1 MRRVGSIFG
10 LTIAT
15 CLLGCAM
22 GKPQPTAPVVV
33 RQVPETPID
42 SRALLRASLTCMI
55 APILHDTWRTAED
68 QSSAFDAEATS
79 CFKAARA
86 VQVRPVRLYRLDS
99 DVTLEVRRVIAQNRG
114 DVYSAREVNEMISV
128 YDMGLAAVA
137 EGRHAHAALAR
148 KAPDLASDD
157 VDKIRAHRAVVALD
171 DYGRTSDSA
180 MGVEAR
186 AIAALIVANDFLL
199 VSHVKPT
206 QRPFAA
212 EPLFTMFFGTEFLSE
227 HPESA
232 PAPWPEYVS
241 AAARAI
247 EPPTST
253 AAPELVDPWPT
264 VQDGSG
270 SVSASV
276 PDEHASLRAV
286 TSHVSAHLQTLAQQ
300 LPEGEI
306 RSALERTIGHLVAF
320 DVEAA
325 LAPLGDPDDGHSKG

>member
-22 GKPQPTAPVVV
+22 GKPVGAPKVV
-33 RQVPETPID
+33 RQVPENPID
-42 SRALLRASLTCMI
+42 SRALLRSALTCII

-86 VQVRPVRLYRLDS
+86 VEVRPVRLYRLDS

-114 DVYSAREVNEMISV
+114 DVYSSREVNEMISV
-128 YDMGLAAVA
+128 YDLGLAAVA

-148 KAPDLASDD
+148 KAPELATDD
-157 VDKIRAHRAVVALD
+157 VDKIRAHKMVIALD
-171 DYGRTSDSA
+171 DWGRTADSA

-199 VSHVKPT
+199 VSHVKPA

-212 EPLFTMFFGTEFLSE
+212 EPLFTLFFGAEFLSDR
-227 HPESA
+227 PDSA
-232 PAPWPEYVS
+232 PAPWPEYVA

-264 VQDGSG
+264 VQDGAG
-270 SVSASV
+270 SVTANT
-276 PDEHASLRAV
+276 PDEHSSLRAV
-286 TSHVSAHLQTLAQQ
+286 TSHVSAHLQSLAQQ

-325 LAPLGDPDDGHSKG
+325 LGPLEEPGEHPKG